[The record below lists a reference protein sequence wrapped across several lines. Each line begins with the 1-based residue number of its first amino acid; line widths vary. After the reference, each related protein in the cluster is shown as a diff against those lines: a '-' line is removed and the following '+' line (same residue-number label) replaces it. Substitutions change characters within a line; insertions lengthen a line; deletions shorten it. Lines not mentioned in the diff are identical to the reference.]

1 MTDSEVV
8 RAAGVVVVRDG
19 ATGPEIAVIRRG
31 LRADW
36 SFAQHWHLGAR
47 LSNAFDEEYS
57 LASGFATPGS
67 ELMVTLR
74 WE

>member
-1 MTDSEVV
+1 MVQF
-8 RAAGVVVVRDG
+8 
-19 ATGPEIAVIRRG
+19 AVEHGLFDRHWLERCPLLVG